1 MSIKFSGT
9 VIGLGEDNEVIAS
22 SYYYNKEKKQN
33 DLINYS
39 FSTNLFTYLDVI
51 EKKYKN
57 KLEKAYLRKNNHHDY
72 IKNR

>member
-51 EKKYKN
+51 KKNTKIN
-57 KLEKAYLRKNNHHDY
+57 
-72 IKNR
+72 